1 LIFELFTKEW
11 RARQAEHF
19 GKVYQGL
26 SVWITFW
33 VISFCFILFRAED
46 MQQVMLVLKDL
57 THSDFVSFTNYIAEK
72 NASRILGVVA
82 LVIVFL
88 GWNERWD
95 LRLRQTNWNNRQ
107 SIIALSVMLV
117 LLLIMGVFGKND
129 FIYFQ
134 F

>member
-1 LIFELFTKEW
+1 M
-11 RARQAEHF
+11 
-19 GKVYQGL
+19 V
-26 SVWITFW
+26 
-33 VISFCFILFRAED
+33 
-46 MQQVMLVLKDL
+46 VLKDL
-57 THSDFVSFTNYIAEK
+57 MHTDFVSFSNYIAEK
-72 NASRILGVVA
+72 NASRILGVGA
-82 LVIVFL
+82 LVVLFL

-107 SIIALSVMLV
+107 SALAMSAMLV